1 MDTRRDDID
10 TLRGLACVLLVALH
24 VIGEEPAHGLGVPM
38 NHPLE
43 ILGTLTFHLRMPLF
57 AVLAGFV
64 YALRPVSR
72 GGLAS
77 FMGGKARR
85 LVIPM
90 AFAATLFWV
99 MNMATGGAFSVP
111 LAQMWEIYLFPY
123 AQFWF
128 IHAVILCLAAIA
140 LLDLALPRRP
150 LAAAVIMA
158 GAGAALFLSPAGR
171 GFDFLSL
178 DLTLYLV
185 PFFAGGVVMARLPQ
199 RVMDRLVLPL
209 AAAGAISF
217 AIFTAATLLDPDL
230 EHVRR
235 APFSLVAGLT
245 IGLALLALK
254 PRMSALAWIGRYSF
268 TVYLY
273 HLIVAKVFHRAY
285 AIAGSPEPYT
295 AALVGTAIAIL
306 LPIALHWAV
315 MRAGG
320 PLPGLALGLK
330 PRRRGES
337 ADKANRLPPAPAATP
352 AE

>member
-1 MDTRRDDID
+1 MDQRRDDID
-10 TLRGLACVLLVALH
+10 TLRGLACVLLVTLH

-72 GGLAS
+72 GGFAA
-77 FMGGKARR
+77 FAGGKVRR

-90 AFAATLFWV
+90 VFAATLFWL
-99 MNMATGGAFSVP
+99 MNMLTGGAFSTP
-111 LAQMWEIYLFPY
+111 LAQMWEIYVFPY

-128 IHAVILCLAAIA
+128 IHAVLWCLATIA
-140 LLDLALPRRP
+140 LLDLAMPGRP
-150 LAAAVIMA
+150 IGVSLIMA
-158 GAGAALFLSPAGR
+158 GAGVLLFLSPVAR
-171 GFDFLSL
+171 GFDLLSL

-185 PFFAGGVVMARLPQ
+185 PFFAGGAVIARLPEGVLQ
-199 RVMDRLVLPL
+199 RLVLPL
-209 AAAGAISF
+209 AAAGALSF
-217 AIFTAATLLDPDL
+217 AIFTMATFLDPDL

-235 APFSLVAGLT
+235 APFSLLAGLT

-285 AIAGSPEPYT
+285 ALSGSPEPYT
-295 AALVGTAIAIL
+295 AALIGTAIAIL

-320 PLPGLALGLK
+320 PLPGLVLGLK
-330 PRRRGES
+330 PRTKGGRAAR
-337 ADKANRLPPAPAATP
+337 ANRTPPAPASTP